1 CGTPTERA
9 AALAQTRLSRHGVVT
24 RESVHAEEI
33 AGGFAAVYPV
43 LKAME
48 EAGRARR
55 GYFVAGLGG
64 AQFAVPGAEDRLR
77 SFREAPAESSTL
89 VLAATDPANPHGAV
103 LPWPR
108 VDGEGRAQR
117 AAGAQVV
124 LHDGGLVGW
133 LGRWKRKTPEGDTI
147 FRAATALRKALVGAR
162 VTRFRSNLSRAPVG
176 ERVEEVTARGKNL
189 LVRFE
194 KGRTL
199 RTHMMLHGSWHI
211 YREGERW
218 RRPAFQARL
227 ELHADNGFVAVCFN
241 APVVEWLQPG
251 AIADLGPDATTDAFD
266 REEARRRLRRM

>member
-1 CGTPTERA
+1 M
-9 AALAQTRLSRHGVVT
+9 VT

-77 SFREAPAESSTL
+77 SFRDAPPEPSTL
-89 VLAATDPANPHGAV
+89 VLAATDPANPYGAV

-124 LHDGGLVGW
+124 LHDGMLVGW
-133 LGRWKRKTPEGDTI
+133 LSRGEHNLHTYLPAEEPDRSRFARALAHGLASLVDDGRR
-147 FRAATALRKALVGAR
+147 RALLIAR
-162 VTRFRSNLSRAPVG
+162 VDGEDVNGSTLAPALKEAGFTAGIRGYLKRAPLG
-176 ERVEEVTARGKNL
+176 REAPQAETMEPLEE
-189 LVRFE
+189 E
-194 KGRTL
+194 
-199 RTHMMLHGSWHI
+199 
-211 YREGERW
+211 
-218 RRPAFQARL
+218 
-227 ELHADNGFVAVCFN
+227 
-241 APVVEWLQPG
+241 
-251 AIADLGPDATTDAFD
+251 DA
-266 REEARRRLRRM
+266 